1 MTKTLYL
8 DGFQYV
14 VIEVREARVLVHHA
28 VYEFGELQQ
37 ESFTVRE
44 AIRSQRLDEMH
55 HVWDNLGQW
64 EKDTEDTLEPKRAL
78 SSLRRILMSED

>member
-1 MTKTLYL
+1 MYVAKFFYL

-28 VYEFGELQQ
+28 VYEFSELQQ

-44 AIRSQRLDEMH
+44 TIRPQRLGKMH
-55 HVWDNLGQW
+55 HVWDNLERY
-64 EKDTEDTLEPKRAL
+64 EKETQDKLE
-78 SSLRRILMSED
+78 M